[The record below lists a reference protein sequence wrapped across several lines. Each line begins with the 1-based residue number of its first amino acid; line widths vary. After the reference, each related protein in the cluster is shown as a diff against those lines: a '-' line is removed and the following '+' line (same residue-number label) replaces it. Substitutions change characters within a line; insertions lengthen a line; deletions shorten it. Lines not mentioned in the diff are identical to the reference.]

1 MEHVKN
7 LLNRKNVVILLLVF
21 LVLSTVLN
29 VYQYLGYLDSAKS
42 SYVYT
47 TSAWISD
54 DILGMGGISIF
65 LNKGLVVYPDEKF
78 NISVFIKAWEPYVGE
93 RTWNISFSLHN
104 RALYD
109 EYSDTPIAEKN
120 ITMHKNKDA
129 MTASGS
135 SGPFTLTAPSTFGI
149 WIYRVSTGV
158 PKTSGYSLEFPL
170 VVSPSS
176 GWIPITLP
184 IQNN

>member
-1 MEHVKN
+1 MGHLKN
-7 LLNRKNVVILLLVF
+7 LLNRKNAMILLLVL

-29 VYQYLGYLDSAKS
+29 VYQYLSYLDSAKS

-65 LNKGLVVYPDEKF
+65 LSKGLVVHPDEQF
-78 NISVFIKAWEPYVGE
+78 NITVSIKAWEPYVGE
-93 RTWNISFSLHN
+93 GTWNISFSLHN

-109 EYSDTPIAEKN
+109 EYSDTPLVEKN
-120 ITMHKNKDA
+120 ITMYKSKDA

-135 SGPFTLTAPSTFGI
+135 SGTFTLTAPSTLGI
-149 WIYRVSTGV
+149 WIYQVSIGGPT
-158 PKTSGYSLEFPL
+158 PSGYSIEFPI
-170 VVSPSS
+170 VTSPFV
-176 GWIPITLP
+176 WIPIILP
-184 IQNN
+184 PSIN